1 MDFFRLLHEGV
12 PLGIGTPI
20 PPCKVL
26 FPPDPPGETVIPL
39 QHCGSAWKSALDH
52 AELVDDLLETELR
65 EGWIR
70 PVSGG
75 DAELRR
81 RYTHTAVGKLGV
93 VVSTDRPPRL
103 VVDSSVSGVTSNT
116 RLPNKAPNPSLSDV
130 RRCLPLCPANES
142 LAGLVLDVSKAH
154 RRVRIRPQDQ
164 GLLCFRHRDVLYQS
178 VTLNFG
184 ARASGFYW
192 NRVAGLLVRLA
203 HRLWRVRH
211 SALIYVDDLL
221 AVLLRSS
228 APLLSALL
236 VVLLCVLRVPMSW
249 HKAALSARVTWIGW
263 SFDFAT
269 FTVQL
274 DPPKMQRLIALLCQ
288 LSASP
293 RCSVTTLEK
302 LTGKLLWLSNM
313 FPAYRPSLAPLYADQ
328 HCPLPNMCGI
338 SAEIYQALRSSLSA
352 DLRVTAPLPLA
363 AIPVGCKL
371 LRVAHTPTTS
381 LQDVPEHI
389 SSRRV
394 WVQVSNPLRPERELS
409 QESQEVVRMWLSIAS
424 APQPFRSLLF
434 RPLFLCDAY
443 ADACADSAS
452 AGLGGFVRLPD
463 GRQACFAQT
472 LSASQLRDFFP
483 WFPADA
489 SPRHCIAA
497 WEMLAQVAL
506 LWILSRLLPPGH
518 APFHVVFR
526 TDNSPSQSAAW
537 KGLTLARGMCHFL
550 RQFCLLQETVRISVH
565 LDSVPGFLNDAADA
579 LSRAIPPA
587 TLGFQPSEL
596 LPVPWTSFPEVPA
609 LTYFPLESLMQHYVA
624 PSV

>member
-1 MDFFRLLHEGV
+1 M
-12 PLGIGTPI
+12 
-20 PPCKVL
+20 
-26 FPPDPPGETVIPL
+26 
-39 QHCGSAWKSALDH
+39 
-52 AELVDDLLETELR
+52 
-65 EGWIR
+65 
-70 PVSGG
+70 
-75 DAELRR
+75 
-81 RYTHTAVGKLGV
+81 
-93 VVSTDRPPRL
+93 
-103 VVDSSVSGVTSNT
+103 VDSSISGVTSNT

-130 RRCLPLCPANES
+130 RRCLPVCPADES

-203 HRLWRVRH
+203 HRLWRIRH

-274 DPPKMQRLIALLCQ
+274 GPPKMQRLLDLLRQ

-293 RCSVTTLEK
+293 RCSVTMLEK

-313 FPAYRPSLAPLYADQ
+313 FPAYRPSLAPLYTDQ

-338 SAEIYQALRSSLSA
+338 SADIYQALRSSLSA
-352 DLRVTAPLPLA
+352 DLRVTALLPLA

-371 LRVAHTPTTS
+371 LRVAHTPITS
-381 LQDVPEHI
+381 LKDVPEHI

-434 RPLFLCDAY
+434 SVRYLSVKPLRMLARTPLQRAWGVLSVCLTADRLASRRPCPPPSLVTSFRGSLQIPLRSTALQLGKCWHRWHSSGFCPACCPQVMSLF
-443 ADACADSAS
+443 
-452 AGLGGFVRLPD
+452 
-463 GRQACFAQT
+463 T
-472 LSASQLRDFFP
+472 LSSVQITHLL
-483 WFPADA
+483 
-489 SPRHCIAA
+489 SPRPGR
-497 WEMLAQVAL
+497 AL
-506 LWILSRLLPPGH
+506 P
-518 APFHVVFR
+518 
-526 TDNSPSQSAAW
+526 
-537 KGLTLARGMCHFL
+537 
-550 RQFCLLQETVRISVH
+550 
-565 LDSVPGFLNDAADA
+565 
-579 LSRAIPPA
+579 
-587 TLGFQPSEL
+587 
-596 LPVPWTSFPEVPA
+596 
-609 LTYFPLESLMQHYVA
+609 
-624 PSV
+624 